1 MTEHSFPLTVFC
13 LQVLRTHL
21 NKKGLACLLQLTFF
35 MCSTTHLEPHGS
47 ERRTGFKLLLQAI
60 SIFFQYGEGGQK
72 KTQGT
77 SKILLTLLGMQGLI
91 TVTYFSM
98 TIEYTIVYDYIE
110 SQNKD
115 SL

>member
-77 SKILLTLLGMQGLI
+77 NKILLTLLGMQGLI

-98 TIEYTIVYDYIE
+98 TEYTIVYDYIE

-115 SL
+115 IL